1 VNKQK
6 DEAGVD
12 PDPSPPPPPPPIDGE
27 RDPWVLPR
35 RFVDGVVSGIFSP
48 VAGKGNKGQWVK
60 VDGQA
65 YFKAIAFEEK
75 EHLRWVEGD
84 DDVREKMV
92 KNNRGMEKDIHTYSK
107 NYLMAKGK
115 DKLAKLKKEGRG
127 RKKLVQVDSPDSPT
141 EEERKRREEEDK
153 NRTKTNAKKE
163 KLEPMDFAVADPIDA
178 IIEEV
183 ENKLAKCDI
192 QDPNWVLKKEYG
204 EKLIP
209 SDDMGAK
216 VGGGKKKKEEEKE
229 EEKEKDGN

>member
-1 VNKQK
+1 M
-6 DEAGVD
+6 
-12 PDPSPPPPPPPIDGE
+12 
-27 RDPWVLPR
+27 
-35 RFVDGVVSGIFSP
+35 SGIFSP

-107 NYLMAKGK
+107 KYLMAKGK

-127 RKKLVQVDSPDSPT
+127 RKKLVQVGSSPDTPSP
-141 EEERKRREEEDK
+141 DPSPSAPVQ
-153 NRTKTNAKKE
+153 TNAKKE
-163 KLEPMDFAVADPIDA
+163 KLEPMDFEVADPFDA
-178 IIEEV
+178 ILEEV
-183 ENKLAKCDI
+183 ENKLVKCDI

-216 VGGGKKKKEEEKE
+216 VGGGKKKEEEEKE
-229 EEKEKDGN
+229 TDGN